1 MRVIIFDMDDT
12 LIVDEASAAN
22 AFMDTC
28 RLAETAY
35 GIEAEM
41 LYPVIRRASR
51 ELWHKCPVRN
61 YCLEIGISSWEGLW
75 AGFEGN
81 SPETKILAEWAPY
94 YRFNSWKN
102 ALTECGIENSH
113 AANLLADAF
122 ISHRRLYHALYDDAL
137 KCLENIPRDYSLALI
152 TNGTPE
158 LQWGKIKA
166 TGIEKYFKEIII
178 SGEVGYGKPDK
189 RIFQLTLS
197 RFGVSPEQA
206 IMVGDSLQSD
216 ISGAKAAGIKTIW
229 LNRKGAAI
237 DNTIIP
243 DIEISGLGQLRKYL

>member
-1 MRVIIFDMDDT
+1 MDDT
-12 LIVDEASAAN
+12 LVVDEASAAN

-35 GIEAEM
+35 GIEAEV

-81 SPETKILAEWAPY
+81 SPETKILAKWAPY
-94 YRFNSWKN
+94 YRYNSWEN
-102 ALTECGIENSH
+102 ALKKCGIDNGD
-113 AANLLADAF
+113 AANVLADAF
-122 ISHRRLYHALYDDAL
+122 IQYRRKRHTVYDDAINCL
-137 KCLENIPRDYSLALI
+137 KNIPEDYNLALL
-152 TNGTPE
+152 TNGAAE
-158 LQWGKIKA
+158 LQREKISC

-189 RIFQLTLS
+189 RIFQLALS

-216 ISGAKAAGIKTIW
+216 ISGAKAAGIRTIW
-229 LNRKGAAI
+229 LNRTGI
-237 DNTIIP
+237 PNDNSIIP
-243 DIEISGLGQLRKYL
+243 DIEISGLAQLREYI